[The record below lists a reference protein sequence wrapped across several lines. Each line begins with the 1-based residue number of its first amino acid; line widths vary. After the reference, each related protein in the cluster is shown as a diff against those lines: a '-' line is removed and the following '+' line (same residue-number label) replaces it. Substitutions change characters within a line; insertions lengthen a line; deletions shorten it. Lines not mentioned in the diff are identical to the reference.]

1 MGLSRKPHGLPN
13 LSTRKETGRFDTIS
27 YRLLGAH
34 VNATLN
40 GLAPVL
46 SEWRPPLMVVLDHSE
61 VWHSVKAASPD
72 TVIVGRIH
80 REFEPR
86 FGDPSLDPLQA
97 ARDHCELLLPWA
109 ERMGDTY
116 DFWQG
121 VNEPDIQS
129 REGMQRYADFDA
141 ERVRIMDGHGVR
153 VVVGTLSVGN
163 PSNLAWWQEYV
174 PALEE
179 ALRYGGALALHEYGW
194 PTLDHESPW
203 YLLRHRKLYEGEPEH
218 NWHGLP
224 EHLKNMPLVIT
235 ECGLDGMI
243 DSGRGPRG
251 WQVRHGLNPR
261 QYLKE
266 LAWYDAELCKDPY
279 VVGAAIY
286 CCCSSNDPNWGTYNI
301 WPEPARTLA
310 RKAKPVYRLEEL
322 RNLPKVVPPPESV
335 PRSVIELPAPVEGD
349 LPEAQD
355 PDQGT
360 IPTHADEQASSPAPR
375 SPGDSSQLPPA
386 PPPPP
391 STPDEDTMLQ
401 QALER
406 LERIVE
412 LLQQGHQAG
421 TSSEGNQ
428 EDTGG

>member
-1 MGLSRKPHGLPN
+1 MSHSGKPLSPRN
-13 LSTRKETGRFDTIS
+13 LSMRKGARRFDTIKYS
-27 YRLLGAH
+27 LLGAH

-40 GLAPVL
+40 GLDQVL
-46 SEWRPPLMVVLDHSE
+46 SEWGPPLVVVLDHSE
-61 VWHSVKAASPD
+61 VWHSVKDASPG

-80 REFEPR
+80 QEFEPK
-86 FGDPSLDPLQA
+86 FGDPSLDPLKA
-97 ARDHCELLLPWA
+97 ARDHCEQLLPWA

-121 VNEPDIQS
+121 LNEPVIQS
-129 REGMQRYADFDA
+129 REAMQRYADFDA
-141 ERVRIMDGHGVR
+141 ERARIMDGHGFRAAVC
-153 VVVGTLSVGN
+153 TLSVGN
-163 PSNLAWWQEYV
+163 PSRLAWWKEYV

-179 ALRYGGALALHEYGW
+179 AKRYDGALALHEYGW

-218 NWHGLP
+218 NWEGLP

-243 DSGRGPRG
+243 ENGGGPRG

-266 LAWYDAELCKDPY
+266 LAWYDAELRKDPY

-286 CCCSSNDPNWGTYNI
+286 CCCSSNDPKWGTYNI

-310 RKAKPVYRLEEL
+310 RQAKPVYRLPKL
-322 RNLPKVVPPPESV
+322 RNLPKAVPPPEPV
-335 PRSVIELPAPVEGD
+335 ADPVTEPPGPVEGA
-349 LPEAQD
+349 LPEEQE
-355 PDQGT
+355 PDHRA
-360 IPTHADEQASSPAPR
+360 IPTHGEQQDSSPAPR
-375 SPGDSSQLPPA
+375 PPGVSPELPPG
-386 PPPPP
+386 PPP
-391 STPDEDTMLQ
+391 SAPDEDAMLQ

-412 LLQQGHQAG
+412 LLQRAYRMG

-428 EDTGG
+428 EDTGA